1 MNNSP
6 IISLINKLKL
16 RNISIRSVIEITKS
30 NSVYCKKLMNCS
42 EVKHSNNGLIGCSVK
57 NEKELFFDYFSI
69 DKYIIDNSIQQEP
82 NYLDRPVQF
91 FYFKNEFF
99 INHQKILF
107 ENLWNNSIPAREKLT
122 EIKKGAMDL
131 ILNPPGAVDVNMDMD
146 GISKQIL
153 FRIFESTVDQI
164 LILILSTDLF
174 WNIYLTVY

>member
-1 MNNSP
+1 M
-6 IISLINKLKL
+6 
-16 RNISIRSVIEITKS
+16 
-30 NSVYCKKLMNCS
+30 
-42 EVKHSNNGLIGCSVK
+42 
-57 NEKELFFDYFSI
+57 
-69 DKYIIDNSIQQEP
+69 
-82 NYLDRPVQF
+82 
-91 FYFKNEFF
+91 
-99 INHQKILF
+99 F
-107 ENLWNNSIPAREKLT
+107 ENLRNNSVPAREKLT